1 MSITVTSVAPAVNST
16 PALDAGLINGGSAVS
31 PSASRIGDQHRG
43 SSHAFELLSK
53 LSPRTLAVDVPRQLR
68 CEHKFADRLSELRRA
83 RHSASVKL
91 LEGTTKAAIS
101 SPSRHLVKPTTA
113 TSFTPTCSARTVS
126 TSEGCTLETPRI
138 IRSDARPRRHRNPA
152 HQVRRRL
159 PDRPNRP

>member
-1 MSITVTSVAPAVNST
+1 MPVLSMADQRFHHQLPASVTS
-16 PALDAGLINGGSAVS
+16 
-31 PSASRIGDQHRG
+31 IGVHPTL
-43 SSHAFELLSK
+43 SSCCRSLARELLP
-53 LSPRTLAVDVPRQLR
+53 LTLRGNSVANTNLR
-68 CEHKFADRLSELRRA
+68 GRLSELRRA
-83 RHSASVKL
+83 RHCSINSASVKL

-113 TSFTPTCSARTVS
+113 TSFIPTCSARTVS

-138 IRSDARPRRHRNPA
+138 IRSDARPRRHRNSA